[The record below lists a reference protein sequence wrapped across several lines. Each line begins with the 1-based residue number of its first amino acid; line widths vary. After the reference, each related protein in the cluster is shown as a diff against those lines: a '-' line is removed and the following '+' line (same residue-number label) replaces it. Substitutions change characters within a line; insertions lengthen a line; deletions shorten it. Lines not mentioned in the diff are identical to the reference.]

1 MFDAAPPPP
10 PPRGPARRPLPSPVP
25 HRAALAATYAA
36 ASLSAAATLPPPAS
50 VSLLATV
57 WGAYVGA
64 ISFTEAWTKFRAPT
78 LDTAA
83 AVDAGRHV
91 FAALNACE
99 VGLASGLV
107 LALAR
112 GGAPRSVLCLAAP
125 PLAALAAD
133 VAFLTPS
140 LDARARHVIATS
152 SLPGGRLERAA
163 AVAAIKESVAGRD
176 PPPAALHG
184 AYVAG
189 EAVKIAALAALV
201 ARTAAPLIAGS
212 GDALV

>member
-1 MFDAAPPPP
+1 MPPTLP
-10 PPRGPARRPLPSPVP
+10 PPRARRPPLPSPVP

-36 ASLSAAATLPPPAS
+36 ASMTAAATLPPPVS
-50 VSLLATV
+50 VSLLGTV
-57 WGAYVGA
+57 WAAYLGAT
-64 ISFTEAWTKFRAPT
+64 SFTEAWTKFRAPT

-112 GGAPRSVLCLAAP
+112 GAAPRGVVCLAAP
-125 PLAALAAD
+125 PLAALALD
-133 VAFLTPS
+133 VALLTPA
-140 LDARARHVIATS
+140 LDARALHVIATS
-152 SLPGGRLERAA
+152 SLPGGRPERTA
-163 AVAAIKESVAGRD
+163 AVAAIRD
-176 PPPAALHG
+176 RVRGQTPPPAVLHG

-189 EAVKIAALAALV
+189 EAVKVGALAALV
-201 ARTAAPLIAGS
+201 ARTAGPLIAGA